1 MLAKT
6 HHTQMPLNKR
16 EEQHNMVQFGTD
28 LQKSSDTAPSA
39 QAGNLSIGCPG
50 GFWKSPRRRL
60 HSLSGHVVPMLSH
73 PHSTEVLPGI
83 QKALPVFLTLGT
95 TEKSMSPYSVLS
107 LQVSIDID
115 KIPPDPSF
123 LHAEQSRHCLPFLI
137 KEILQSLKHLSN

>member
-6 HHTQMPLNKR
+6 HHTQMPLDKR

-39 QAGNLSIGCPG
+39 QAGKPSIGCPSS
-50 GFWKSPRRRL
+50 FWKSPRRRL

-73 PHSTEVLPGI
+73 PHSKEVLPGI

-95 TEKSMSPYSVLS
+95 TEKSMSPYSLFSPFRYLQTLIRS
-107 LQVSIDID
+107 LLI
-115 KIPPDPSF
+115 
-123 LHAEQSRHCLPFLI
+123 LPFSM
-137 KEILQSLKHLSN
+137 QNSHGTVCLSS